1 MRWVHHRLHGV
12 ALNQLV
18 LGLGKQVEVVE
29 VVVEV
34 SSSIKYKIV
43 DTGTNKGR
51 RGIVVAVEVVL
62 LFLLLRLAV
71 LSHSTQMSPVSRGSW
86 WLPMAVTVAL
96 LPFPVTLLLVKVE
109 YVDMNITMFIMITTT
124 TNI

>member
-1 MRWVHHRLHGV
+1 ML
-12 ALNQLV
+12 
-18 LGLGKQVEVVE
+18 
-29 VVVEV
+29 
-34 SSSIKYKIV
+34 
-43 DTGTNKGR
+43 
-51 RGIVVAVEVVL
+51 
-62 LFLLLRLAV
+62 
-71 LSHSTQMSPVSRGSW
+71 PVSRGSW